1 MRQTSLSSFLGIG
14 KYCID
19 PMTPEFN
26 SQRFNL
32 TKLLLG
38 IHWQEQTKRK
48 LDHSNINVLN
58 YRILKRNTKSYQTLT
73 QYPVQKQFPG

>member
-1 MRQTSLSSFLGIG
+1 
-14 KYCID
+14 
-19 PMTPEFN
+19 MTPEFN

-73 QYPVQKQFPG
+73 QYPVQKQFPGQSLGFIKWNVTWIVPNAN